1 MGFRLTGVKRN
12 DRCADSRGVEVL
24 QPVWDEQPATRS
36 RARWRLV
43 ALVVIGALAI
53 AAAGVLP
60 GLAVA
65 GPDTRN
71 TLVVYVAAP
80 PGSDFDALTADAA
93 LHEAELAIGWIEQQ
107 TGRRFRR
114 GPGFAEIVEVTG
126 SAESWLGDADDAYLR
141 IHDAVTA
148 RVGPT
153 VFPLVLADV
162 TTDHERAPRRTC
174 GIGGPD
180 GIVLLL
186 GNCAGDDLRRSAVW
200 PSTASWT
207 IAHELLH
214 GLGAARDCAPHSTGD
229 GHVDDDPW
237 DILSADRPASA
248 IGRAVTLDVGRD
260 DYFGHGIPGC
270 PDIADSPLW
279 AD

>member
-1 MGFRLTGVKRN
+1 M
-12 DRCADSRGVEVL
+12 EVL
-24 QPVWDEQPATRS
+24 EPVWDEQPAARS
-36 RARWRLV
+36 RTGWRV
-43 ALVVIGALAI
+43 GALAVLGLLAI
-53 AAAGVLP
+53 AATGVLP
-60 GLAVA
+60 GLAMG
-65 GPDTRN
+65 GPPVRD

-93 LHEAELAIGWIEQQ
+93 LHEAELAIGWIEAQ

-114 GPGFAEIVEVTG
+114 GPGFAEIVRVPG
-126 SAESWLGDADDAYLR
+126 GPDSWLGDPDRAYLR
-141 IHDAVTA
+141 IHEAITA
-148 RVGPT
+148 RVGPE

-162 TTDHERAPRRTC
+162 TTDHDGAVRRTC

-180 GIVLLL
+180 GVVLLL

-207 IAHELLH
+207 IAHELVH

-229 GHVDDDPW
+229 GHVTDDPW
-237 DILSADRPASA
+237 DILTADRPASA
-248 IGRAVTLDVGRD
+248 IGRVVTLDADRD
-260 DYFGHGIPGC
+260 DYFGHGMPDC

-279 AD
+279 AG